1 MYPSCNIVVEP
12 KPQLVATVDQVVDG
26 GLAALEDM
34 ADDLEVISRETLIV
48 DGRSAILYEH
58 QGSFNGEERYN
69 VVLQTIVGN
78 TVWTN
83 GCSVRP
89 DSRDFGYRGRHI

>member
-1 MYPSCNIVVEP
+1 M
-12 KPQLVATVDQVVDG
+12 
-26 GLAALEDM
+26 EDM

-89 DSRDFGYRGRHI
+89 DSRDFDAHLADFRRMVISLEIHE